1 MVLAHF
7 LVADERLN
15 VTKAM
20 GFLLGFAGLVL
31 LIGPK
36 ALLELR
42 GQGTDLL
49 YELAV
54 LGGAVCYAI
63 NTILARHRPPAD
75 ALVAAAGMMLMG
87 SAVMLPIGTPGAL
100 TELPVAPGLPLAA
113 LIGLG
118 VTATA
123 IPTVVFLKLV
133 VVAGPSFTSFINY
146 LIPVWALLMGMLFLG
161 ERPAPTVLLAL
172 AMILGGIALSE
183 VGSRRI
189 MARQA
194 GQGA

>member
-1 MVLAHF
+1 
-7 LVADERLN
+7 
-15 VTKAM
+15 
-20 GFLLGFAGLVL
+20 
-31 LIGPK
+31 
-36 ALLELR
+36 
-42 GQGTDLL
+42 
-49 YELAV
+49 
-54 LGGAVCYAI
+54 
-63 NTILARHRPPAD
+63 
-75 ALVAAAGMMLMG
+75 MMLMG

-194 GQGA
+194 GQGT